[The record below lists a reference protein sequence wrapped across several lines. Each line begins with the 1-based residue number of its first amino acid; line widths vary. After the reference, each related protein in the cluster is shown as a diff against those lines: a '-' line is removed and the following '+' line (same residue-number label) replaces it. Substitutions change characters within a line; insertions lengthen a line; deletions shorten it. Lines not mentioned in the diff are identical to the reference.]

1 MSHTVPIDAVAFW
14 NDPDH
19 TRYDAAYFDRF
30 EACGTTG
37 ISSRQATLAGT

>member
-30 EACGTTG
+30 EGLWHHG